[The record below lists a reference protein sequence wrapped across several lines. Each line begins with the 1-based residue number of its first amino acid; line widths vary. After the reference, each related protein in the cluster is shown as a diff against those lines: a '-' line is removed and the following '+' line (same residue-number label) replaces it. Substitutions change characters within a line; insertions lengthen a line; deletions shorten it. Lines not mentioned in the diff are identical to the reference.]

1 MTPSDMDKC
10 EKSPTGE
17 HVWNYEPRPDNC
29 RLGTCRYCEQKRT
42 FEGAMTPQTHT
53 AALLKPALVSTKT
66 LEKAAQIAEKSLKRE
81 EAPKLKTG
89 AITNIEE
96 AKPKRVGPPLMPVKD
111 KIDDADKAE
120 IFKRLV
126 RGEKPR
132 VVATAVGCKL
142 QAVRNYKFQHKAQIR
157 EAQAPRRAKHETVTD
172 NRETNKA
179 KTETDPPA
187 LEKKLNYS
195 PAERLIIIAEAKS
208 GGFGCSESV
217 RKKYGLTK
225 GQFRGY
231 MLREDYYRQVVNSG
245 RNTIKSMRQ
254 HRAFV
259 LSQIKHID
267 KVPLGRVRSL
277 LEEYMKLLTE
287 DLGPARG
294 KVKEITLEMK
304 RVSSAIKEF
313 DLRAAACQEDVAR
326 IFQRRKKCSNQKG
339 M

>member
-1 MTPSDMDKC
+1 MTPSDIDKC

-17 HVWNYEPRPDNC
+17 HVWNYAPRPDNC
-29 RLGTCRYCEQKRT
+29 RSGTCRYCEQKRV
-42 FEGAMTPQTHT
+42 FEGAMSPQTHT
-53 AALLKPALVSTKT
+53 AAILKPAPVRPET
-66 LEKAAQIAEKSLKRE
+66 LEKAAQIAEKSLNRE
-81 EAPKLKTG
+81 EDPKLNTG

-96 AKPKRVGPPLMPVKD
+96 AKPKHVGPPLMPVKD

-126 RGEKPR
+126 RGEKPS

-142 QAVRNYKFQHKAQIR
+142 QAVSNYKFQHKAQIR
-157 EAQAPRRAKHETVTD
+157 EAQTPAGVETKTA
-172 NRETNKA
+172 NRETKKA
-179 KTETDPPA
+179 KSETDPPA

-195 PAERLIIIAEAKS
+195 PAERLIIIAEVKS

-304 RVSSAIKEF
+304 RVSSAIEEF